1 MNTSVK
7 AYAKINLALNVY
19 DRKEDGYHNIDMVTI
34 PLDLHD
40 IIELELLPKGYES
53 YITSDDDSLPTDES
67 NLSNKAFRKMKEK
80 FHIDKNVLIHIYKR
94 IPMCAGLGGG
104 SADAAAVINAT
115 LKAIKLKPSQEDLI
129 SLASSIGADVSFC
142 LYNKPARC
150 RGIGEKLDFITL
162 KKRYHVLLIKPNEG
176 VSTALAYQTFDELE
190 TKPQLS
196 NIERLIEGLKI
207 GDEKIIAEEM
217 KNSLQE
223 CAIKIVPEIKNII
236 DTLKKDGFP
245 LTMMS
250 GSGSTVFCMSSNH
263 HAILEEYKK
272 FSKLNYT
279 VIATQTL

>member
-19 DRKEDGYHNIDMVTI
+19 DRKEDGYHNIDMITV

-67 NLSNKAFRKMKEK
+67 NLSNKAFRKMKDK
-80 FHIDKNVLIHIYKR
+80 FNIDKNVLIHIYKR

-115 LKAIKLKPSQEDLI
+115 LKAIKLKPSQDDLI

-250 GSGSTVFCMSSNH
+250 GSGSTVFCMSLNH

-279 VIATQTL
+279 AIVTQTL

>member
-115 LKAIKLKPSQEDLI
+115 LKAIKLKPSQDDLI

-236 DTLKKDGFP
+236 DTLKIDGFP

-250 GSGSTVFCMSSNH
+250 GSGSTVFCMSLNH

-279 VIATQTL
+279 VIVTQTL